1 MSWKR
6 WGVFMT
12 LIFIFMMVM
21 IAAPAAFASSSEAG
35 PVALQ
40 TCTNLLINSDLE
52 SSAGWVFGNTPAQA
66 SYVTDRYQSPYRS
79 VLLGIISG
87 PNKKSYS
94 SMEQQVVV
102 PSGSLLRLRA
112 HVYPLSQPY
121 DGNDKQE
128 LIIMHSTGQ
137 PLRRVWTSISNAQAW
152 QTLEFDIS
160 EFIGMPIGIY
170 FNVYNDGKG
179 GVSAMYI
186 DDVALEICGGATAAP
201 VSPSPT
207 PSPSLIPTTP
217 TTFPTATPTP
227 TTPAASPTTTPIV
240 ATPTPTV
247 TSIIILPTTQTPIV
261 STPTPVLATPT
272 STQAPLPSITPVA
285 TVLPSPTSLPPG
297 YICAE
302 TLVNG
307 GFESGEGWRFGDTKL
322 RGHYT
327 SARAH
332 SGMRSALLGN
342 DFSRAN
348 VRSYSSI
355 RQNVFL
361 PADKTMASLEFWY
374 WNDSDLE
381 PGDYQEVVLL
391 DGRTMRT
398 LKILWRTNSASS
410 QWEYKRFDISQY
422 LGRNIVVYF
431 NVYNN
436 GGQGRAA
443 MLVDDVSLKV
453 CGPLSSTIAPP
464 VQTTSVPTLT
474 SYPAATIPDDGASPA
489 PADEFIAPAATLV
502 TPIPSPTHVMSP
514 TTNPSPWPTKMLPQL
529 EDQTNLQSPL
539 NLLWY
544 MLIFAVIILIFII
557 AYLLIRQI
565 WGQVVGEGEEEGL
578 NHENAGDA
586 ALSEMMVSS
595 PVGEE
600 TATESLYNDTQPAIA
615 PTQEETFTI
624 ADKPQPP
631 EEKASVIV
639 PPIDHGEGESDDLSF
654 EKTGDEEGHMEASE
668 SLITSDLENETL
680 DADKKQGPTEDFSSA
695 KGGAVEDEDAEM

>member
-6 WGVFMT
+6 WGVFVT
-12 LIFIFMMVM
+12 LIFISMMVM
-21 IAAPAAFASSSEAG
+21 MAAPAAFASPPEAG
-35 PVALQ
+35 PAALQ
-40 TCTNLLINSDLE
+40 TCTNLLVNSDME

-102 PSGSLLRLRA
+102 PAGSLLRLRA

-128 LIIMHSTGQ
+128 LVIMNSAGQ

-160 EFIGMPIGIY
+160 EFIGMSIGIY

-186 DDVALEICGGATAAP
+186 DDVTLEICGGATATP

-207 PSPSLIPTTP
+207 PSPSSVPTSTP

-227 TTPAASPTTTPIV
+227 VTPAVSPTTTPIV
-240 ATPTPTV
+240 ATPTPTA
-247 TSIIILPTTQTPIV
+247 TPIIILPTTQTPIV
-261 STPTPVLATPT
+261 GTPTPVLATPT
-272 STQAPLPSITPVA
+272 FTLAPLPTVTPVV
-285 TVLPSPTSLPPG
+285 TVLPTPTSLPPG

-307 GFESGEGWRFGDTKL
+307 GFESGEAWRFGDTKL

-327 SARAH
+327 SARAYA
-332 SGMRSALLGN
+332 GMRSALLGN

-361 PADKTMASLEFWY
+361 PADKTVATLEFWH

-398 LKILWRTNSASS
+398 LKILWRVNSASS
-410 QWEYKRFDISQY
+410 QWEYKRFDISKY

-436 GGQGRAA
+436 GGRGRAA
-443 MLVDDVSLKV
+443 MFIDDVSLKV
-453 CGPLSSTIAPP
+453 CGPSSSALTPP
-464 VQTTSVPTLT
+464 VQMT
-474 SYPAATIPDDGASPA
+474 ASPVLSPLPTTTN
-489 PADEFIAPAATLV
+489 PAVGTSPTSTSGAIAPVATLE
-502 TPIPSPTHVMSP
+502 TPTPWATNVLSP
-514 TTNPSPWPTKMLPQL
+514 TTKPSPWPTKMLPQP
-529 EDQTNLQSPL
+529 EVQNNSSSPFS
-539 NLLWY
+539 LLWY
-544 MLIFAVIILIFII
+544 LLIFAVIILIVII
-557 AYLLIRQI
+557 AYLLMRQI
-565 WGQVVGEGEEEGL
+565 WGQVAGEGEDAPFVADEDATMPETMISSSPSSSVDDDSLNPDTIPNIESIHEEGTL
-578 NHENAGDA
+578 VVPRPSQH
-586 ALSEMMVSS
+586 
-595 PVGEE
+595 PEE
-600 TATESLYNDTQPAIA
+600 TASPPLAAFDDEQDEGGLL
-615 PTQEETFTI
+615 EE
-624 ADKPQPP
+624 
-631 EEKASVIV
+631 
-639 PPIDHGEGESDDLSF
+639 
-654 EKTGDEEGHMEASE
+654 
-668 SLITSDLENETL
+668 
-680 DADKKQGPTEDFSSA
+680 
-695 KGGAVEDEDAEM
+695 EDAESGVEETSSLIEDDVVDETAESDWEHDMEQSTSMHTNDSEDEEEEL

>member
-1 MSWKR
+1 M
-6 WGVFMT
+6 
-12 LIFIFMMVM
+12 
-21 IAAPAAFASSSEAG
+21 
-35 PVALQ
+35 
-40 TCTNLLINSDLE
+40 E

-128 LIIMHSTGQ
+128 LIIMNSTGQ

-186 DDVALEICGGATAAP
+186 DDVTLEICGGATATP

-207 PSPSLIPTTP
+207 PSPSSIPTNTP

-227 TTPAASPTTTPIV
+227 VTPAVSPTTSPIVASPTPT
-240 ATPTPTV
+240 ATP
-247 TSIIILPTTQTPIV
+247 IIILPTTQTPIV

-272 STQAPLPSITPVA
+272 STQAPLPTVTPVV
-285 TVLPSPTSLPPG
+285 TVLPTPTPLPPG

-361 PADKTMASLEFWY
+361 PTDKTVATLEFWH

-398 LKILWRTNSASS
+398 LKILWRVNSASS
-410 QWEYKRFDISQY
+410 QWEYKRFDISKY

-436 GGQGRAA
+436 GGRGRAA
-443 MLVDDVSLKV
+443 MFIDDVSLKV
-453 CGPLSSTIAPP
+453 CGPSSSALTPP
-464 VQTTSVPTLT
+464 VQMT
-474 SYPAATIPDDGASPA
+474 ASPVLSPLPTA
-489 PADEFIAPAATLV
+489 TNPAVGTSPTSTSGVIAPVATLE
-502 TPIPSPTHVMSP
+502 TPTPWATNVLSP
-514 TTNPSPWPTKMLPQL
+514 TTKPSPWPTKMLPQP
-529 EDQTNLQSPL
+529 EDQNNSSSPFS
-539 NLLWY
+539 LLWY
-544 MLIFAVIILIFII
+544 LLIFAVIILIFII

-565 WGQVVGEGEEEGL
+565 WGQVAGESEEAPFVAGEDATMPETVISSSPSSSVDDDSLYPDTIPNIESIREEGTL
-578 NHENAGDA
+578 IPRPSQH
-586 ALSEMMVSS
+586 
-595 PVGEE
+595 PEE
-600 TATESLYNDTQPAIA
+600 TASPPLAAFDDE
-615 PTQEETFTI
+615 QEDGGQLEE
-624 ADKPQPP
+624 AD
-631 EEKASVIV
+631 V
-639 PPIDHGEGESDDLSF
+639 ESDVEEMPSLIEDEVVDETAESDW
-654 EKTGDEEGHMEASE
+654 ERDMEQSTSMHTNDSEDEEEE
-668 SLITSDLENETL
+668 L
-680 DADKKQGPTEDFSSA
+680 
-695 KGGAVEDEDAEM
+695 